1 MNENL
6 EVIWLI
12 LNPSH
17 LPTGISNI
25 ILGIVYHPPK
35 ADNSIMSNYL
45 YDCLVNIETQFQSS
59 GTIILGDF
67 NKLKTSRLQNS
78 FKFKQLV
85 KFPTRGQNILDLIL
99 TNIGSYYQ
107 KPKKLSPFGLS
118 DHATIE
124 IQPLTRSEF
133 PKVSIKTKS
142 RDLRP
147 TSQLALRKYLVEVDV
162 PTLIRAKASCEDK
175 ANTLE
180 LIITY
185 GLNTIL
191 PMRSKLQ
198 ISNEPPWITQ
208 KLKHLIRRRQ
218 IL

>member
-1 MNENL
+1 
-6 EVIWLI
+6 
-12 LNPSH
+12 
-17 LPTGISNI
+17 
-25 ILGIVYHPPK
+25 
-35 ADNSIMSNYL
+35 
-45 YDCLVNIETQFQSS
+45 
-59 GTIILGDF
+59 
-67 NKLKTSRLQNS
+67 
-78 FKFKQLV
+78 
-85 KFPTRGQNILDLIL
+85 LDLIL